1 MITFGKAFDPE
12 WRQKADRYMES
23 VVRFLKERKDRSKI
37 SKEEYI
43 LEKALTFLLNDLREA
58 LENDQPEEYLRLIE
72 EIDKYWVELYKQR
85 HRRV

>member
-1 MITFGKAFDPE
+1 
-12 WRQKADRYMES
+12 MES

-72 EIDKYWVELYKQR
+72 EIDQYWVELYKQR